1 MPEPIANP
9 PSALPVGPELHS
21 TGQEPKGVLQKNL
34 KPLLYL
40 GAAVLVI
47 VAAVFSSTG
56 AKTPA
61 KKSVAANQPP
71 QPLIQDNTDN
81 NVQDMKNQATA
92 QQKAAQQGVDPTLAN
107 ATPAQQTVAQA
118 YGPTCLPIPCV
129 PGQPCTQQQ
138 TATMQPQL
146 TPAQQEE
153 QQLAA
158 RDRDL
163 TFDSRFASNLVYRG
177 TADKT
182 PQQERSAALAE
193 NEGAPHSQQSGISF
207 RRHRIAQRAASL
219 RHTRRPIRPPLKPRK
234 RPPNIRPK

>member
-9 PSALPVGPELHS
+9 PSALPIEPELNR
-21 TGQEPKGVLQKNL
+21 TGQEPKGVLQKTL

-61 KKSVAANQPP
+61 KKSETANQPP

-107 ATPAQQTVAQA
+107 ATPAQQAAAQA
-118 YGPTCLPIPCV
+118 YGPTGLPIPCV

-138 TATMQPQL
+138 TATMQPQP

-158 RDRDL
+158 SHGWVLLGGDDRP
-163 TFDSRFASNLVYRG
+163 FHFSQEHKNYF
-177 TADKT
+177 TAFFGST
-182 PQQERSAALAE
+182 VST
-193 NEGAPHSQQSGISF
+193 SGCG
-207 RRHRIAQRAASL
+207 RAI
-219 RHTRRPIRPPLKPRK
+219 T
-234 RPPNIRPK
+234 